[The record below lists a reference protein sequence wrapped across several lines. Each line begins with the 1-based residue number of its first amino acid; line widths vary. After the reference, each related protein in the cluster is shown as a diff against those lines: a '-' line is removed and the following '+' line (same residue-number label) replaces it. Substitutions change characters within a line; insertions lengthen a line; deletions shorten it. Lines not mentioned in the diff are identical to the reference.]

1 MHTTSTSSRDVRRR
15 SSARSA
21 GSRSRKLVRGWV
33 LACASLLFTS
43 PDALALPEIRSE
55 QRVFFDGAPACAY
68 NPEYSLDGRFVSYLE
83 PLPIPLYEILIR
95 PIDPETGTFGPELTC
110 DERIRVSPFGRP
122 VLMAEDTSGTPYFLY
137 MDASKDTIHRARI
150 TDDGAG
156 GHACEVDELGGGTP
170 YGPPPPGEVW
180 RSIAA
185 YTEPG
190 AGGRSYLTYI
200 ASDENSLGR
209 SRWVEIR
216 VAEHD
221 DAGALLSEFTV
232 ERQEWDPACYAD
244 PICKQSF
251 GGVLPLDKAYVR
263 WIQGARPAAL
273 LYGSVPTPL
282 AWGTRPAEYPPEL
295 ERADMGSPA
304 RFVTDDGIYPVSIY
318 GYDAGRAAV
327 AGYDDGVDAVAYGLD
342 PATDEYEILA
352 VIETDLSDSQNP
364 TPEDGRAVD
373 IEPFV
378 NTFMDGGVFQLAESA
393 GQYVTGVAEIWL
405 LSRQERRSMRI
416 SDASTHA
423 EPQKK
428 QEPEVVPTADAHR
441 TWVYYSAFDADEEN
455 PWAWSPNPVC
465 HELWRIELEETGDA
479 DADGVS
485 DELDECPRTADGDQ
499 ADADLDG
506 EGDACDCLP
515 DDPSA
520 RRPASVTG
528 VRASSIVDGVSLD
541 WEIVPGAESYRVS
554 RGRLSELEAWR
565 YGQCEPESYDAPP
578 YTDSE
583 RPEPGDGA
591 FYLVVAEDAACGLGS
606 LGSGGPA
613 FERLNVEIGGCE

>member
-1 MHTTSTSSRDVRRR
+1 
-15 SSARSA
+15 
-21 GSRSRKLVRGWV
+21 
-33 LACASLLFTS
+33 
-43 PDALALPEIRSE
+43 
-55 QRVFFDGAPACAY
+55 
-68 NPEYSLDGRFVSYLE
+68 
-83 PLPIPLYEILIR
+83 
-95 PIDPETGTFGPELTC
+95 
-110 DERIRVSPFGRP
+110 
-122 VLMAEDTSGTPYFLY
+122 
-137 MDASKDTIHRARI
+137 
-150 TDDGAG
+150 
-156 GHACEVDELGGGTP
+156 
-170 YGPPPPGEVW
+170 
-180 RSIAA
+180 
-185 YTEPG
+185 
-190 AGGRSYLTYI
+190 
-200 ASDENSLGR
+200 
-209 SRWVEIR
+209 
-216 VAEHD
+216 
-221 DAGALLSEFTV
+221 
-232 ERQEWDPACYAD
+232 
-244 PICKQSF
+244 
-251 GGVLPLDKAYVR
+251 
-263 WIQGARPAAL
+263 L